1 MSLKAFHVFFIAASG
16 LLAAFCAAW
25 AVSQYRADPSA
36 SYLAGAVVSI
46 ASVAALGVYAAMFQ
60 RKTRN
65 L

>member
-1 MSLKAFHVFFIAASG
+1 MSLKAFHIVFITASG

-25 AVSQYRADPSA
+25 AVNKYRADPSGV
-36 SYLAGAVVSI
+36 YLAGAVLSV
-46 ASVAALGVYAAMFQ
+46 ASVAALAVYATMFQ

>member
-1 MSLKAFHVFFIAASG
+1 MSLKAFHVVFITASG

-25 AVSQYRADPSA
+25 AVNQYRAEPSGI
-36 SYLAGAVVSI
+36 YLAGAVVSV
-46 ASVAALGVYAAMFQ
+46 ASVAALAVYATVFQ

>member
-1 MSLKAFHVFFIAASG
+1 MSLRAFHVFFITISG

-25 AVSQYRADPSA
+25 AVNQYRVEPSA
-36 SYLAGAVVSI
+36 AYLAGAVVSV
-46 ASVAALGVYAAMFQ
+46 ASVAALGVYATLFQ

>member
-1 MSLKAFHVFFIAASG
+1 MSLKAFHIVFIAASG

-25 AVSQYRADPSA
+25 AVNQYRAEPSA
-36 SYLAGAVVSI
+36 AYLAGAVL
-46 ASVAALGVYAAMFQ
+46 SVACVGALAVYATMFQ

>member
-1 MSLKAFHVFFIAASG
+1 MSLKAFHVVFITVSG

-25 AVSQYRADPSA
+25 AVNQYRVEPSGV
-36 SYLAGAVVSI
+36 YLAGAVVSV
-46 ASVAALGVYAAMFQ
+46 ASVAALAVYATAFQ